1 MLVLENKINDEL
13 QCNNF
18 STSDCAQ
25 SGLVRAIKLWEEAT
39 DLILEAGRL
48 LNQVKE
54 NTKRKFTKILSE
66 SGLEKAQV
74 NKLIK
79 ASTVANDIPTVTAR
93 RLGVNMLT
101 QLGQPKNQQA
111 LESIDVSDTQV
122 SVAQKI
128 KEYRSPNTPTPREEV
143 RLIGKKK
150 GQEKLRIDI
159 PGCSE
164 ARDIYEEFKAS
175 GLSALDWLQNLCNKQ
190 PTLKEVLDEE
200 VNSDP
205 MLTLSQP
212 WNYFPQ
218 KWEHD
223 GKECSYDVVGG
234 QRIIRWGDYQTIVS
248 GDLAAKYINPRTFL
262 DFELI
267 APGALVKI
275 ETLCSI
281 EDKTWNSLPAYVQD
295 IKSNKARVALQGD
308 YREKSFPIT
317 DLHIIEPS
325 PVCWALINTTCRKHI

>member
-18 STSDCAQ
+18 STSYCAQ
-25 SGLVRAIKLWEEAT
+25 SELVRAIKLWEEAT

-79 ASTVANDIPTVTAR
+79 ASVVADEIPTVTAR
-93 RLGVNMLT
+93 RLGINMLT

-111 LESIDVSDTQV
+111 LESIEASDTQI
-122 SVAQKI
+122 SVVQKI
-128 KEYRSPNTPTPREEV
+128 KEYRTPSTPTPREEV
-143 RLIGKKK
+143 KLIGKKK

-164 ARDIYEEFKAS
+164 TRDIYEEFKNS
-175 GLSALDWLQNLCNKQ
+175 GLSALDWLQNLRNKQ

-200 VNSDP
+200 VNWDP
-205 MLTLSQP
+205 ILTLSEP
-212 WNYFPQ
+212 WNSFPQ

-223 GKECSYDVVGG
+223 GKDCSYDIVGG
-234 QRIIRWGDYQTIVS
+234 QRIICWDNYQTIVS
-248 GDLAAKYINPRTFL
+248 DDLAAKYVNPALSTRT
-262 DFELI
+262 DELYTI
-267 APGALVKI
+267 
-275 ETLCSI
+275 
-281 EDKTWNSLPAYVQD
+281 
-295 IKSNKARVALQGD
+295 
-308 YREKSFPIT
+308 
-317 DLHIIEPS
+317 
-325 PVCWALINTTCRKHI
+325 